1 MKDIE
6 IFLLALLVCIM
17 LFDVCIASYKYKKLS
32 LVLKAAAC
40 FLCFMFIEQV
50 SILSLLRGYP
60 QQNRYFLLH
69 IGNAVEA
76 ILLLL
81 MYREMFKKYIVEKD
95 VYVYRKIFIVL
106 MVLFAVFAVVNALC
120 WQPLTIYPSYTRTAL
135 SILVMVC
142 SALHFYKYTYEPVP
156 RKVSELGNY
165 VSSRVPLFWI
175 NIGLFS
181 FYGFT
186 EIRFAFINVL
196 HEELSKASYT
206 NLSMM
211 HTIYCIIFYILI
223 GIGFIKA
230 KPLKGKTAIDK
241 K

>member
-6 IFLLALLVCIM
+6 IFLLAVLMSVM
-17 LFDVCIASYKYKKLS
+17 LFDVCVAAYKYKKLS

-40 FLCFMFIEQV
+40 FLWFMFIEQV

-60 QQNRYFLLH
+60 QRDRYFLLH
-69 IGNAVEA
+69 IGNTAEA
-76 ILLLL
+76 ILLLI
-81 MYREMFKKYIVEKD
+81 MYREMFKKYMVEKD

-106 MVLFAVFAVVNALC
+106 MVLFASFAVVNVLC
-120 WQPLTIYPSYTRTAL
+120 WQPLTIYPSYTRSAL
-135 SILVMVC
+135 SILVMVY

-156 RKVSELGNY
+156 RKASELGNY

-206 NLSMM
+206 NLSIM
-211 HTIYCIIFYILI
+211 HTVYCIIFYILI